1 MQTPH
6 TYFPTRP
13 PAARLVERIFNP
25 LDTLCNR
32 LYGSR
37 YNPLYQSG
45 TIAVLSLLV
54 LLVTGLYLLWFYK
67 IGAPYESVT
76 NIEAQ
81 WWGGRLIRA
90 VHVYAGDVMMV
101 AVAVHAL
108 RMALRGRTWGP
119 RVLAWISGV
128 VLVSIVMMSSIT
140 GMVLVWDVQGQLLAI
155 EGARM
160 ADTLPIFSE
169 PIQRTFIS
177 SQGVPA
183 SFFFLNLILHMVF
196 PFAILIGLWVHTLRV
211 SRPALLPPRKLSAWL
226 LVALLG
232 VSLAYPA
239 GMLPPADYLTILGR
253 VPVDWINTFWLLVS
267 RNVPPPVTLL
277 SGLAL
282 FLFLVSVPWWWKPRL
297 AAHPEPARANP
308 NLCTGCT
315 QCYKDCPYG
324 AISMVPAPPSNHA
337 TDIVALINPALCV
350 SCGICA
356 GSCGP
361 MVVGPP
367 GRVGRDHLLAAQRL
381 MTAAAPGAEDI
392 VLMACEQGL
401 GLEPVLAGLPHV
413 TVHRLHCAAAVHTS
427 AMEYLLR
434 RGCGG
439 VYVLACPER
448 DCAYREGPRWLRERL
463 YEDREA
469 ELQPRVDKRRV
480 KMGGFG
486 PADLPQALADIGAFQ
501 ADIAALA
508 HEARDEGDVQLEP
521 DCEPMPLAEVAHG

>member
-1 MQTPH
+1 MQSP
-6 TYFPTRP
+6 YIFFPTRP
-13 PAARLVERIFNP
+13 VAARLVERLFNP
-25 LDTLCNR
+25 LDKLCNR

-54 LLVTGLYLLWFYK
+54 LLVTGLYLLLFYK

-81 WWGGRLIRA
+81 WWGGRSIRA
-90 VHVYAGDVMMV
+90 VHLYAGDLMLI
-101 AVAVHAL
+101 AVVVHAL
-108 RMALRGRTWGP
+108 RMFLRGRTWGP
-119 RVLAWISGV
+119 RALAWVSGV
-128 VLVSIVMMSSIT
+128 VLVAIMMMSSIT
-140 GMVLVWDVQGQLLAI
+140 GMVLVWDLQGQLLAI

-211 SRPALLPPRKLSAWL
+211 ARPALLPPRKLSVWL

-232 VSLAYPA
+232 VALAYPA
-239 GMLPPADYLTILGR
+239 GMLPPADYLAILGR
-253 VPVDWINTFWLLVS
+253 VPVDWLYTFWLLVS
-267 RNVPPPVTLL
+267 RNAPPPVSLL
-277 SGLAL
+277 TVLAL
-282 FLFLVSVPWWWKPRL
+282 FVFLVSIPWWWKPRM
-297 AAHPEPARANP
+297 AARPAPARANP
-308 NLCTGCT
+308 DLCTGCT
-315 QCYKDCPYG
+315 TCYKDCPYE

-337 TDIVALINPALCV
+337 TDVVAQVDPALCV

-367 GRVGRDHLLAAQRL
+367 GRGGRDHLLAAQRL
-381 MTAAAPGAEDI
+381 VAAAAPGAEDI
-392 VLMACEQGL
+392 VLMVCEQGL
-401 GLEPVLAGLPHV
+401 GLEPALAQLPHV

-427 AMEYLLR
+427 AIEYLLR

-439 VYVLACPER
+439 VYALACPMR
-448 DCAYREGPRWLRERL
+448 DCAYREGPKWLQQRL

-480 KMGGFG
+480 TVGAFG
-486 PADLPQALADIGAFQ
+486 PADLPQALSSIGAFQ
-501 ADIAALA
+501 TYIAALA
-508 HEARDEGDVQLEP
+508 HEIQDEGHVQLDP
-521 DCEPMPLAEVAHG
+521 DCEPTPLPEVAHG